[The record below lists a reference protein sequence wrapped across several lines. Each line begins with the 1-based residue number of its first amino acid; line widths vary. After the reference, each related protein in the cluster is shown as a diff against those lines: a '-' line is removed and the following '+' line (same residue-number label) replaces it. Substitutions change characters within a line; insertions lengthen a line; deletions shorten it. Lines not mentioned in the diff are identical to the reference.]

1 VIAPN
6 GTVNVE
12 VVYTPSDVG
21 SDSGIL
27 MVVSDSPNEQD
38 FPVSLLGEGVAPP
51 NDCDIVLAPVQH
63 DFGIVT
69 VGETAIQTFDL
80 QNQGTTTDCI
90 VDAVKIGPASSSDF
104 SVETV
109 ATPLTIGPME
119 FFQVSVTYM
128 PAEVGDDVG
137 TLNVDSNAINSPASA
152 ILSGSGE
159 GVQPPMEPNISVSPL
174 NIDFSAVM
182 IGNSANIMA
191 TVSNDGNADLTI
203 SEVILPIGSEF
214 AYEFTPITLAP
225 GASTDIKVIFT
236 PTSEGSITD
245 TLSISSDD
253 PDEPV
258 VPVNLSGVGQTPPP
272 MECNIVVT
280 PITSAFGRVEV
291 NTTKSLDITIA
302 NTGTADCD
310 VNAFLDGSSSPDF
323 AIAGSST
330 ILPKIL
336 AKGEKIMVTIDYFP
350 AEVGDDTGMVTIQS
364 NDPDTGTVMVSLTG
378 SGFESNGGGNL
389 EVREFE
395 AFLALD
401 DNLQVSAIHTTG
413 YAQIYFNET
422 GTEAEIKLSV
432 KGPDGKGRGNKGRG
446 SKGRASVTVLGAA
459 FYCGAPDMEQELISL
474 FDFRD
479 DGGKFVKRK
488 SGFKKVVKDGDADI
502 DTTTDCGANLFD
514 IALSTLSGNVYA
526 VISTDA
532 GDFMGSFVVDAE

>member
-1 VIAPN
+1 M
-6 GTVNVE
+6 T
-12 VVYTPSDVG
+12 YTPAD
-21 SDSGIL
+21 
-27 MVVSDSPNEQD
+27 
-38 FPVSLLGEGVAPP
+38 
-51 NDCDIVLAPVQH
+51 
-63 DFGIVT
+63 
-69 VGETAIQTFDL
+69 
-80 QNQGTTTDCI
+80 
-90 VDAVKIGPASSSDF
+90 
-104 SVETV
+104 
-109 ATPLTIGPME
+109 
-119 FFQVSVTYM
+119 
-128 PAEVGDDVG
+128 VGDDVG

-182 IGNSANIMA
+182 IGNSVNLMT

-203 SEVILPIGSEF
+203 REVILPIGSEF

-236 PTSEGSITD
+236 PTSEGTITD

-253 PDEPV
+253 PDESV

-280 PITSAFGRVEV
+280 PITSAFGMVEV

-323 AIAGSST
+323 AIANSSA
-330 ILPKIL
+330 ILPKTL
-336 AKGEKIMVTIDYFP
+336 AKGEKITVTIDYFP

-364 NDPDTGTVMVSLTG
+364 NDPDTGAVMVSLTG
-378 SGFESNGGGNL
+378 SGYEPNNGGNL

-395 AFLALD
+395 AFLAPG
-401 DNLQVSAIHTTG
+401 DNMQISAIRRTG
-413 YAQIYFNET
+413 YAQINFNEI
-422 GTEAEIKLSV
+422 GTEADIKILIRGRDN
-432 KGPDGKGRGNKGRG
+432 KGRDGKGRD
-446 SKGRASVTVLGAA
+446 SKGPDSITVMAAA
-459 FYCGAPDMEQELISL
+459 FYCGAPESGQELISV
-474 FDFRD
+474 FDFYD
-479 DGGKFVKRK
+479 DGGKSVKRRWGYK
-488 SGFKKVVKDGDADI
+488 GNVKDGDAEI

-514 IALSTLSGNVYA
+514 NALSTLSGNVFV

-532 GDFMGSFVVDAE
+532 GDFVGNFVAIGLDVENDDGDDGGISMKKR